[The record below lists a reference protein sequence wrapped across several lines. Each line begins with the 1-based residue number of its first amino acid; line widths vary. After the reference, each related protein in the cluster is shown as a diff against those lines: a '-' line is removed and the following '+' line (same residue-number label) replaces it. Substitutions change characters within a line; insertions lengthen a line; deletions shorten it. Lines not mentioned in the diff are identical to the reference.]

1 MIQMVVFSLDNQRYA
16 LPLAAVERIVRV
28 VEFTS
33 LPKAPPIVLGIVD
46 IGGRIVPVVNVRK
59 RFRLPEK
66 EIELE
71 DHLILGQTGRRPVAL
86 VVDEVSSVVERPDGE
101 VIAAQEILP
110 GLEYV
115 QGVAKLEDGLL
126 LIHDLN
132 RFLSLEE
139 EETLDKAMREIQQ
152 AGIDY
157 YRF

>member
-86 VVDEVSSVVERPDGE
+86 VVDEVSSVVERPERE
-101 VIAAQEILP
+101 VITAQEILP

-115 QGVAKLEDGLL
+115 QGAALLEDGLI
-126 LIHDLN
+126 LIYDLQK
-132 RFLSLEE
+132 FLSLEE
-139 EETLDKAMREIQQ
+139 DEQLAEALAHARNLHEPSND
-152 AGIDY
+152 
-157 YRF
+157 

>member
-1 MIQMVVFSLDNQRYA
+1 MIQLVELNLDDQRYA
-16 LPLAAVERIVRV
+16 LRLSTVERVIRAI
-28 VEFTS
+28 EITP
-33 LPKAPPIVLGIVD
+33 LPKAPEIVLGIVN

-66 EIELE
+66 EIELG

-86 VVDEVSSVVERPDGE
+86 VVDEVSSVVERPEGE

-132 RFLSLEE
+132 TFLSLEE
-139 EETLDKAMREIQQ
+139 EGTLDKAMREIQQ
-152 AGIDY
+152 AGNDT
-157 YRF
+157 